1 MGSSLAQDQRLSSR
15 HQATT
20 HRGEDS
26 LLSLSPASVPEMP
39 PFASP
44 FWLRERVLSLLQ
56 VCLFVFLTTSVL
68 REAGWL
74 SASAVG
80 HHHGGGLVRSRY

>member
-44 FWLRERVLSLLQ
+44 FWLRESESSVYCKY
-56 VCLFVFLTTSVL
+56 VCLCFS
-68 REAGWL
+68 RRL
-74 SASAVG
+74 S
-80 HHHGGGLVRSRY
+80 

>member
-1 MGSSLAQDQRLSSR
+1 MGSSLAQDQRLSSQ

-44 FWLRERVLSLLQ
+44 FWLRERARPEVPAST
-56 VCLFVFLTTSVL
+56 FVFLTTFVL

-80 HHHGGGLVRSRY
+80 RHHGAGLVRSRY